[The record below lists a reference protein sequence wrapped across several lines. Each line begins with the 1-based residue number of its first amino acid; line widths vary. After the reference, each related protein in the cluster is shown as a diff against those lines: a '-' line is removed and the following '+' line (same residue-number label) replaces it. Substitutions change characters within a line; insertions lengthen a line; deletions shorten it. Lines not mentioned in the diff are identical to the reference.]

1 MEKPKPP
8 EHEVPSPD
16 WEHLELRARVIEAV
30 EALPAYFKPETY
42 IAGIN
47 APDLHTLNTVLGATI
62 EDQTVATLNAMRPIW
77 DPDKQYALYYFVRQA
92 QTFPDVLL
100 RRAPSS
106 APATGATTDDIIMGI
121 ELKGWYVL
129 AKEGVPTF
137 RFAVTPSVCAVA
149 DLLVVVPW
157 ALSYV
162 ISGKPLAFA
171 PYIKSARWA
180 AEARNHWWQYQ
191 RDAKTTPDIV
201 HPYGA
206 PNLKPYPRKADKI
219 DDKPA
224 SDGGGNFGRFARTH
238 LMDGY
243 IAETKRILLCGL
255 PIEKWLL
262 FFKSIDDTFCSSSGA
277 REFASRR
284 AFGTTRVQSQR
295 SRIGVAMATTVRHGR
310 LLCQSAAAGNPKP
323 TTTRLPH
330 AIG

>member
-1 MEKPKPP
+1 VEKPKPP

-224 SDGGGNFGRFARTH
+224 CRNTVGFVVSDG
-238 LMDGY
+238 L
-243 IAETKRILLCGL
+243 
-255 PIEKWLL
+255 W
-262 FFKSIDDTFCSSSGA
+262 FK
-277 REFASRR
+277 
-284 AFGTTRVQSQR
+284 V
-295 SRIGVAMATTVRHGR
+295 V
-310 LLCQSAAAGNPKP
+310 GNPK
-323 TTTRLPH
+323 TIRCLTCFDEEAQEKGVRYTGADILEFYSVSWSDWNK
-330 AIG
+330 IT